1 MQQSENSAGEAA
13 VELTD
18 LPNALI
24 ACKVLEDVFNDD
36 HLKVNKQHI
45 KRGKCNVHTPAECT
59 SGDYFCIYIAHKL
72 GYFGLH
78 YSMSTIIVRRGVLEC
93 RRLGLFS
100 GPITVIE

>member
-36 HLKVNKQHI
+36 QLKVNKQH
-45 KRGKCNVHTPAECT
+45 
-59 SGDYFCIYIAHKL
+59 CI
-72 GYFGLH
+72 
-78 YSMSTIIVRRGVLEC
+78 RE
-93 RRLGLFS
+93 
-100 GPITVIE
+100 